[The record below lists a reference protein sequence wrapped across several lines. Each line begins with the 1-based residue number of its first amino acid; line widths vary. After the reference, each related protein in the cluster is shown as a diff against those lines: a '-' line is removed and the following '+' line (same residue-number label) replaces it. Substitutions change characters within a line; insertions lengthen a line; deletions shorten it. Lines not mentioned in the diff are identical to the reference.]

1 MPLPPELGA
10 MMSAALQGQRPPQ
23 QSQAPAPGMSAPAP
37 PQVDPAMMSMM
48 ILDRMQKNQI
58 RELTQGKNPYQNQIS
73 MAPPIAPVNQ
83 GMPMPAPPQPPQGMP
98 PQGMPPQGMPPQGPP
113 QGPPAPP
120 MMG

>member
-1 MPLPPELGA
+1 MAPQQMG
-10 MMSAALQGQRPPQ
+10 PPQ
-23 QSQAPAPGMSAPAP
+23 QAGP
-37 PQVDPAMMSMM
+37 PPVDPAMMSMM
-48 ILDRMQKNQI
+48 ILDKMQKNQI
-58 RELTQGKNPYQNQIS
+58 RELTQGKNLYQNQIS